1 MVQFAVPK
9 HTGEF
14 AHNSVLM
21 MCSEESKHHRRAS
34 WELTLTRL
42 MEKFGEEYTME
53 ASYEF
58 FCDLTNHGEQ
68 ETALLKSSYLV
79 KAASDAS
86 MQALGRLVRAS
97 VGLYNRAAVGAAQ
110 SSQPLARMTSGWR
123 EYAQQTA

>member
-1 MVQFAVPK
+1 MVQFVIPK
-9 HTGEF
+9 HTDEF
-14 AHNSVLM
+14 ANNNVLM

-34 WELTLTRL
+34 WDLTLARL

-79 KAASDAS
+79 KAASDVS
-86 MQALGRLVRAS
+86 MQALGRLVRAA

-123 EYAQQTA
+123 EYAQQTP

>member
-1 MVQFAVPK
+1 MSQFAVPK

-58 FCDLTNHGEQ
+58 FATLPIMVSKKPRCSKRVT
-68 ETALLKSSYLV
+68 
-79 KAASDAS
+79 
-86 MQALGRLVRAS
+86 R
-97 VGLYNRAAVGAAQ
+97 
-110 SSQPLARMTSGWR
+110 
-123 EYAQQTA
+123 

>member
-1 MVQFAVPK
+1 MSQFAVPK

-34 WELTLTRL
+34 WGLTLARL

-58 FCDLTNHGEQ
+58 FATLPIMVSKKPRC
-68 ETALLKSSYLV
+68 S
-79 KAASDAS
+79 
-86 MQALGRLVRAS
+86 
-97 VGLYNRAAVGAAQ
+97 NRV
-110 SSQPLARMTSGWR
+110 TW
-123 EYAQQTA
+123 